1 MLNKDTR
8 SSPLRVTRTRT
19 NSQIKWL
26 SVVARSRFAFG
37 SWDGYLI
44 IFLELAG
51 KNSES
56 IMIERWREERA
67 VENVLE
73 NTTSKCKFRVLP

>member
-8 SSPLRVTRTRT
+8 SSPLRMTRTRT

-26 SVVARSRFAFG
+26 SIVASNRFAFG
-37 SWDGYLI
+37 SWDEYLI
-44 IFLELAG
+44 RLLELAG

-56 IMIERWREERA
+56 IMIEKWIEERA
-67 VENVLE
+67 VENVPE
-73 NTTSKCKFRVLP
+73 NSTSKCKFRVLP